1 MIVGSLCAG
10 RFSDWRRA
18 RAVKAS
24 STGEVDPENRLVDQI
39 WGVLLCASG
48 CLMFGWFVRYE
59 KSWSLAR
66 GSVPAP
72 RRSWKFSDF

>member
-24 STGEVDPENRLVDQI
+24 PTGEVDPENRLVDQI

-48 CLMFGWFVRYE
+48 CLLFGWFVRYDIH
-59 KSWSLAR
+59 
-66 GSVPAP
+66 PAAVLIATFL
-72 RRSWKFSDF
+72 SE